1 MTNPSNSF
9 LSRFWSIGLG
19 LVPLLLLSIGL
30 NSCKKD
36 STAPPADDQDAVANV
51 KLATSATLGSFLTDA
66 SGNTLYFFA
75 RDVDGTNACTSPA
88 CTPQWPVYY
97 EAAIK
102 VPKALKAEDFATKT
116 TADGRSQ
123 TTYKGW
129 PLYYFAP
136 PANGVN
142 TREAAGQTGGNGI
155 GSLWHVINPTYGV
168 VLASKSVEDKTT
180 HSVSSKT
187 YLADAQGRTLYFFAK
202 DNSSSATQPTNCT
215 GGCASIWPALYLS
228 APPVVPSSLRASDFS
243 SITRDPSTSTG
254 SYGSTTTSREQLTYK
269 GHPLYY
275 YAGDNATRGHVE
287 GHNFNNSGDL
297 WFVATP

>member
-1 MTNPSNSF
+1 MIQFSNHR
-9 LSRFWSIGLG
+9 LLRFWSVGLG
-19 LVPLLLLSIGL
+19 LALLTLLAFGIS
-30 NSCKKD
+30 SCKKD
-36 STAPPADDQDAVANV
+36 FTTPGDDQDAVANV
-51 KLATSATLGSFLTDA
+51 KVATSATLGTYLTDA

-75 RDVDGTNACTSPA
+75 RDVDGTNACTSPG
-88 CTPQWPVYY
+88 CLPMWPVYY

-102 VPKALKAEDFATKT
+102 VPKALNAQDFATKT

-142 TREAAGQTGGNGI
+142 TREPAGQTGGNAS
-155 GSLWHVINPTYGV
+155 GSVWHVVNPAYGV
-168 VLASKSVEDKTT
+168 VLANKSIEDKTT
-180 HSVSSKT
+180 QTVSTKT
-187 YLADAQGRTLYFFAK
+187 YLTDDKGRTLYFFAK
-202 DNSSSATQPTNCT
+202 DNSSPATQPTNCT
-215 GGCASIWPALYLS
+215 GGCAAIWPALYLS
-228 APPVVPSSLRASDFS
+228 APVVPSSLRASDFG
-243 SITRDPSTSTG
+243 SITRDPSTTTG
-254 SYGSTTTSREQLTYK
+254 AYGTTTSSREQLTYK

-275 YAGDNATRGHVE
+275 YSGDNATRGHVE